1 MREFFFSN
9 VTGWEADNW
18 KQSALQTFSN
28 NFLAIDFTKGQ
39 LFYWNI
45 FRWLFLSKVVIYLT
59 QFGLSKRRLSVVPAL
74 KICNNANNRFLDLLE
89 RYTDTALRITA
100 PRIASDVLRKKK
112 LEALPYRTERFL
124 SLVFR
129 TFEFLQ
135 HNDQE
140 LGGFC
145 FF

>member
-1 MREFFFSN
+1 M
-9 VTGWEADNW
+9 
-18 KQSALQTFSN
+18 
-28 NFLAIDFTKGQ
+28 
-39 LFYWNI
+39 
-45 FRWLFLSKVVIYLT
+45 
-59 QFGLSKRRLSVVPAL
+59 PAL
-74 KICNNANNRFLDLLE
+74 KIYNNANNRFLDLLE

-140 LGGFC
+140 LGGV
-145 FF
+145 FFVFDC